1 MTPKASKAQSGRER
15 LEQQLANDQ
24 EFLKT
29 TVREALE
36 EVLEAEMEEALG
48 AGKGERTAGRLG
60 YRSGYYT
67 RGLVT
72 RIGKIE
78 LRVPQDGQGHF
89 RTDVFERYQRS
100 EKALVSALAET
111 YVAGVSTR
119 KVKKITEELCGHSF
133 SVSAISAIVKK
144 LDEQLAAFAQRRL
157 EEPYPY
163 LILDARYE
171 KVREGGVIRSQAVLV
186 AVGVGAEGRRAILSV
201 ELAGVFGGFAGA
213 RPAGRRAG
221 GERRSRRLEEN
232 DRGDVVRSSAL
243 APLGSLWNLILTT
256 RFARFAARGGSIS
269 SRISS
274 AVIYNRTSLWISLS
288 DSDSAMS
295 RISLSA
301 IFATI
306 PRFSSS
312 TERFKAMRATSRRAP
327 SVVRS
332 SIRVCTKLP
341 VSSDCFTESAPVFKT
356 TPIPTSTTPANTL
369 PRTSI
374 LSQKSLRG
382 LARSAGLSS
391 P

>member
-15 LEQQLANDQ
+15 LQQLLADDQ

-48 AGKGERTAGRLG
+48 AGKGERTADRLG

-78 LRVPQDGQGHF
+78 LRVPQDRQGHF

-100 EKALVSALAET
+100 EKALVSALAEM

-133 SVSAISAIVKK
+133 SASAISAIVKK
-144 LDEQLAAFAQRRL
+144 LDEQLEAFAQRRL

-186 AVGVGAEGRRAILSV
+186 AVLPFR
-201 ELAGVFGGFAGA
+201 
-213 RPAGRRAG
+213 
-221 GERRSRRLEEN
+221 RRS
-232 DRGDVVRSSAL
+232 
-243 APLGSLWNLILTT
+243 
-256 RFARFAARGGSIS
+256 
-269 SRISS
+269 
-274 AVIYNRTSLWISLS
+274 
-288 DSDSAMS
+288 
-295 RISLSA
+295 
-301 IFATI
+301 
-306 PRFSSS
+306 
-312 TERFKAMRATSRRAP
+312 
-327 SVVRS
+327 
-332 SIRVCTKLP
+332 
-341 VSSDCFTESAPVFKT
+341 
-356 TPIPTSTTPANTL
+356 
-369 PRTSI
+369 
-374 LSQKSLRG
+374 
-382 LARSAGLSS
+382 
-391 P
+391 